1 MNFES
6 FDIKKYLQ
14 SKGIDYSEE
23 GENVS
28 EGWINIRCIFCFDP
42 KNHLGINLT
51 SKAFSCWMCGN
62 HGSLLSF
69 ISRLDKISY
78 KEAFKIIEKF
88 SNRFYQKEKEELIS
102 SKEFK
107 LPEEAE
113 DNLFDLHR
121 KYLISRN
128 FDPDFIFKK
137 YRLKCTGP
145 IGNYPHRLIIPYI
158 FKNRILSFSTRDV
171 TNKAPTPYNHCPT
184 RNSLLSIKEMLY
196 NIDSVKDTIIIVEGP
211 ADVWKLGDGVVATSG
226 IKYTSAQVLRCV
238 ELVKSKN
245 LKRAFIL
252 FDTDKE
258 DKRKQAQIQAKK
270 LAENLSTFLN
280 HVEMLTL
287 EKGDPADLTLTEVK
301 ELRKSIFG
309 KVFSVP

>member
-1 MNFES
+1 MNS
-6 FDIKKYLQ
+6 KLQ
-14 SKGIDYSEE
+14 SNGFLLKHISLFSLIFVLFF
-23 GENVS
+23 VS
-28 EGWINIRCIFCFDP
+28 LSSAAVEDFQ
-42 KNHLGINLT
+42 
-51 SKAFSCWMCGN
+51 AYAGN
-62 HGSLLSF
+62 PV
-69 ISRLDKISY
+69 ISG
-78 KEAFKIIEKF
+78 
-88 SNRFYQKEKEELIS
+88 
-102 SKEFK
+102 
-107 LPEEAE
+107 
-113 DNLFDLHR
+113 
-121 KYLISRN
+121 
-128 FDPDFIFKK
+128 
-137 YRLKCTGP
+137 CTCVP
-145 IGNYPHRLIIPYI
+145 
-158 FKNRILSFSTRDV
+158 
-171 TNKAPTPYNHCPT
+171 
-184 RNSLLSIKEMLY
+184 
-196 NIDSVKDTIIIVEGP
+196 VKDTIIIVEGP